1 MSKNFN
7 FSYFHIQND
16 FISKN
21 ILKILYF
28 CLHIEFF
35 ITKKLN
41 SLFSNNEL
49 ELDIKDYSSLKN
61 VFVFDISQPE
71 KNSRLLR
78 LFDNN
83 LSKPLS
89 SFFNDLSFGEKI
101 FLLKKMKSSYW
112 NKLFIELFSEKKNG
126 FSMSTW
132 NNFFNVVKHWRNNA
146 SHTYHNFS
154 GENLI
159 NLTPIVKN
167 GKQIEISDFVLHLEK
182 VYSFK

>member
-1 MSKNFN
+1 
-7 FSYFHIQND
+7 
-16 FISKN
+16 
-21 ILKILYF
+21 

-41 SLFSNNEL
+41 SLLSNNEL

-61 VFVFDISQPE
+61 VFVFDISQPK

-83 LSKPLS
+83 LSKPLN

-112 NKLFIELFSEKKNG
+112 NKLFIELFSEKKE
-126 FSMSTW
+126 W
-132 NNFFNVVKHWRNNA
+132 FF
-146 SHTYHNFS
+146 Y
-154 GENLI
+154 EYM
-159 NLTPIVKN
+159 
-167 GKQIEISDFVLHLEK
+167 KQF
-182 VYSFK
+182 F